1 MRIGF
6 PCQLVRGGDIDADTH
21 IRVQPWASGYS
32 HGQGKDRRRDP
43 RHLAAYRRAGR
54 GRRRILFVLAPDNE
68 VKVSTSELALLIA
81 MVAVFV
87 AGLIAVSRFGN
98 HEE

>member
-1 MRIGF
+1 M
-6 PCQLVRGGDIDADTH
+6 
-21 IRVQPWASGYS
+21 
-32 HGQGKDRRRDP
+32 
-43 RHLAAYRRAGR
+43 
-54 GRRRILFVLAPDNE
+54 LAPDNE